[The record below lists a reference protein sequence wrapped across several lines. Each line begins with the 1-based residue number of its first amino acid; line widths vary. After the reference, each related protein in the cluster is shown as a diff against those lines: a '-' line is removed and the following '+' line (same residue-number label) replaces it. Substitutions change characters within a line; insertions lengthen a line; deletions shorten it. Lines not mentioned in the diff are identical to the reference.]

1 MKPQDNWSSMP
12 KQDVVLKLNSIDEL
26 FNAPDVNPF
35 TENEIDVL
43 GEAALL
49 HAARQ
54 MLARR
59 IRHWHEARLIIQL
72 PPDQIT
78 PDLQTQTQ
86 AAVRRFGT
94 AKIADNQLIIR
105 LSRVRSAI
113 GLVVVTIISLAVMG
127 VAWLLFST
135 ILAAQAGS
143 TVAALVFASISVFVW
158 VILWDP
164 MEKLIF
170 DWVSP
175 ALENRVLRG
184 VMNMDLVI
192 EPWK

>member
-1 MKPQDNWSSMP
+1 MP
-12 KQDVVLKLNSIDEL
+12 KQDVVLKLNTIGEL

-35 TENEIDVL
+35 AENEIDVL

-49 HAARQ
+49 NAARQ

-78 PDLQTQTQ
+78 PELQAQTQT
-86 AAVRRFGT
+86 AVRRYCT
-94 AKIADNQLIIR
+94 AKIADNQLTIR
-105 LSRVRSAI
+105 LSRIRSAI
-113 GLVVVTIISLAVMG
+113 GLAVVTIISLAVMG

-143 TVAALVFASISVFVW
+143 TIAALVVASISVFVW

-175 ALENRVLRG
+175 ALENRILRG
-184 VMNMDLVI
+184 IMNMDLVV
-192 EPWK
+192 EPWR

>member
-1 MKPQDNWSSMP
+1 MP
-12 KQDVVLKLNSIDEL
+12 EQDVVLKLNTIGEL
-26 FNAPDVNPF
+26 FNAPDINPF
-35 TENEIDVL
+35 AENEIDVL
-43 GEAALL
+43 GEAALPN
-49 HAARQ
+49 AARQ

-78 PDLQTQTQ
+78 PDLQTQTR
-86 AAVRRFGT
+86 AAVRRFCT
-94 AKIADNQLIIR
+94 AKIEDNRLTIR

-113 GLVVVTIISLAVMG
+113 GLAVVTIISAVVIG

-135 ILAAQAGS
+135 IFAAQAET

-170 DWVSP
+170 DWVQP
-175 ALENRVLRG
+175 HMENRILRRIPTL
-184 VMNMDLVI
+184 DIVI
-192 EPWK
+192 RPKS

>member
-1 MKPQDNWSSMP
+1 MP
-12 KQDVVLKLNSIDEL
+12 KQDVVLKLNSIGEL

-35 TENEIDVL
+35 AENEIDVL
-43 GEAALL
+43 GEPALL
-49 HAARQ
+49 NAARQ

-72 PPDQIT
+72 PPDQLT
-78 PDLQTQTQ
+78 PDLQAQTK
-86 AAVRRFGT
+86 AAVRRFCT
-94 AKIADNQLIIR
+94 AKIEDNRLTIR

-113 GLVVVTIISLAVMG
+113 GLAVVTIISLAVMG
-127 VAWLLFST
+127 IAWLLFST
-135 ILAAQAGS
+135 ILAAQADS
-143 TVAALVFASISVFVW
+143 AIAALVVASISVFVW

-175 ALENRVLRG
+175 ALENRILRG
-184 VMNMDLVI
+184 IMNMELVI
-192 EPWK
+192 EPWP

>member
-1 MKPQDNWSSMP
+1 MP

-35 TENEIDVL
+35 AQNEIDVL
-43 GEAALL
+43 GEAALP
-49 HAARQ
+49 HAVRQ

-59 IRHWHEARLIIQL
+59 IRHWHEARLVIQL
-72 PPDQIT
+72 PPDQII

-86 AAVRRFGT
+86 AAVRRYCT
-94 AKIADNQLIIR
+94 AKIEDNHLTIR

-113 GLVVVTIISLAVMG
+113 GLAMVTIISLAVMA

-135 ILAAQAGS
+135 ILAAQADS
-143 TVAALVFASISVFVW
+143 TVAALVVASISVFVW

-170 DWVSP
+170 DWVTP
-175 ALENRVLRG
+175 ALENRYLRG
-184 VMNMDLVI
+184 IMNMDLVI
-192 EPWK
+192 EPWH